1 MLKPHTIARSIAV
14 VRVPPD
20 RRRLASAVVAATIP
34 IYLEVGKKRV
44 FASALD
50 WPGWTRAGK
59 DENLAIEALLA
70 YLPRYAIVPKTA
82 RIDFPATAE
91 FKVVERVTG
100 NATTD
105 FGAPG
110 IPASSDTKALPVA
123 EAERIR
129 ALLAASWKVFD
140 KVISKAPAELRKG
153 PRGGGRDRDKIADH
167 IIDAESAY
175 TTRLGLKLRAPK
187 RDDAAGGAATRKA
200 ILDAIRSSAGG
211 PQAGEKRWPPRY
223 VARRMAWHLLDHA
236 WEIED
241 RSS

>member
-1 MLKPHTIARSIAV
+1 M
-14 VRVPPD
+14 
-20 RRRLASAVVAATIP
+20 ATIRV
-34 IYLEVGKKRV
+34 YLEIGEKRV
-44 FASALD
+44 FASALE
-50 WPGWTRAGK
+50 WPGWTRSAR
-59 DENLAIEALLA
+59 DEQRALETLAA
-70 YLPRYAIVPKTA
+70 YAPRYASVPKA
-82 RIDFPATAE
+82 AHVDFAIGAKPS
-91 FKVVERVTG
+91 FKVVERVKG

-110 IPASSDTKALPVA
+110 IQASSDTKSLAPI
-123 EAERIR
+123 EAERIC

-140 KVISKAPAELRKG
+140 AVVTKAPAELRKG

-175 TTRLGLKLRAPK
+175 MPKLGLKLTTPR
-187 RDDAAGGAATRKA
+187 RDDKAAVQATRKA
-200 ILDAIRSSAGG
+200 ILDAIRASAGG

-241 RSS
+241 RSA

>member
-1 MLKPHTIARSIAV
+1 MPG
-14 VRVPPD
+14 P
-20 RRRLASAVVAATIP
+20 IP
-34 IYLEVGKKRV
+34 VYLEIGEKRV
-44 FASALD
+44 FASALE

-59 DENLAIEALLA
+59 DEKAALAALAA
-70 YLPRYAIVPKTA
+70 YAPRYATVPRAA
-82 RIDFPATAE
+82 RIEFPAGADQS

-110 IPASSDTKALPVA
+110 IAAA
-123 EAERIR
+123 EADRICS
-129 ALLAASWKVFD
+129 LLTASWKVFD
-140 KVISKAPAELRKG
+140 AAVAKAPAELRKG

-175 TTRLGLKLRAPK
+175 TPRLGLKLKTPS
-187 RDDAAGGAATRKA
+187 RDDRAAVQATRKA
-200 ILDAIRSSAGG
+200 ILDAIRASAGG
-211 PQAGEKRWPPRY
+211 PQTGEKRWPPRY

-241 RSS
+241 RSA

>member
-1 MLKPHTIARSIAV
+1 V
-14 VRVPPD
+14 
-20 RRRLASAVVAATIP
+20 ASAIP
-34 IYLEVGKKRV
+34 IYLEVGQKRV
-44 FASALD
+44 FASAHD

-59 DENLAIEALLA
+59 DEKLAIEALLA
-70 YLPRYAIVPKTA
+70 YLPRYAIVPTTA
-82 RIDFPATAE
+82 RIDFPTTAE

-110 IPASSDTKALPVA
+110 IPASSDTKPLAAA
-123 EAERIR
+123 EADRIC

-140 KVISKAPAELRKG
+140 KVVAKAPAELRKG

-175 TTRLGLKLRAPK
+175 TTKLGLKLRTPK
-187 RDDAAGGAATRKA
+187 RDDAAAVAATRKA
-200 ILDAIRSSAGG
+200 ILDAIRASAGG
-211 PQAGEKRWPPRY
+211 PQTGAKRWPPRY

-241 RSS
+241 RST

>member
-1 MLKPHTIARSIAV
+1 MPAAI
-14 VRVPPD
+14 RVH
-20 RRRLASAVVAATIP
+20 
-34 IYLEVGKKRV
+34 LEVGTKRV

-59 DENLAIEALLA
+59 DEKLTLEALAA
-70 YLPRYAIVPKTA
+70 YAARYMKVPKAA
-82 RIDFPATAE
+82 RIDFPDGAPT

-110 IPASSDTKALPVA
+110 IPASTDTEPLAGK
-123 EAERIR
+123 EAERICD
-129 ALLAASWKVFD
+129 LLAASWKVFD
-140 KVISKAPAELRKG
+140 AVVAKAPAELRKG

-175 TTRLGLKLRAPK
+175 VGKLGLKLKTPR
-187 RDDAAGGAATRKA
+187 RDDANAVREWRKA
-200 ILDAIRSSAGG
+200 VIDAIRASVGR
-211 PQAGEKRWPPRY
+211 PQAVEKRWPPRY
-223 VARRMAWHLLDHA
+223 VARRIAWHLLDHA

-241 RSS
+241 RSR

>member
-1 MLKPHTIARSIAV
+1 MAGIT
-14 VRVPPD
+14 
-20 RRRLASAVVAATIP
+20 P
-34 IYLEVGKKRV
+34 IYLEVGSKRV

-59 DENLAIEALLA
+59 DEKLAIEALLA
-70 YLPRYAIVPKTA
+70 YLPRYAIVPRTA
-82 RIDFPATAE
+82 RIAFPTEAQ

-110 IPASSDTKALPVA
+110 IPASSDTKPLSTA
-123 EAERIR
+123 EADRIC

-140 KVISKAPAELRKG
+140 NVVAKSPAQLRKG

-175 TTRLGLKLRAPK
+175 TTKLGLKLRAPK
-187 RDDAAGGAATRKA
+187 RDDAAGVAATRKA
-200 ILDAIRSSAGG
+200 VLDAIRASTGR
-211 PQAGEKRWPPRY
+211 PQTAEKRWSPRY
-223 VARRMAWHLLDHA
+223 AARRIAWHLLDHA

-241 RSS
+241 RTT

>member
-1 MLKPHTIARSIAV
+1 MP
-14 VRVPPD
+14 
-20 RRRLASAVVAATIP
+20 TIP
-34 IYLEVGKKRV
+34 VYLEIGEKRV

-50 WPGWTRAGK
+50 WPGWTRSAR
-59 DENLAIEALLA
+59 DEQRALEALEA
-70 YLPRYAIVPKTA
+70 YAPRYAAVPKA
-82 RIDFPATAE
+82 AHVEFGSDSKGS
-91 FKVVERVTG
+91 FKVVERVKG

-110 IPASSDTKALPVA
+110 LPASSDTKSLTPVQA
-123 EAERIR
+123 KRIC

-140 KVISKAPAELRKG
+140 AAVAKAPAELRKG

-175 TTRLGLKLRAPK
+175 TAKLGLKLQTPR
-187 RDDAAGGAATRKA
+187 RDDKVAVQATRKA
-200 ILDAIRSSAGG
+200 ILDAIRASAGA
-211 PQAGEKRWPPRY
+211 PQTGEKRWPPRY

-241 RSS
+241 RSA

>member
-1 MLKPHTIARSIAV
+1 VPAAI
-14 VRVPPD
+14 RV
-20 RRRLASAVVAATIP
+20 
-34 IYLEVGKKRV
+34 YLEVGTKRV

-59 DENLAIEALLA
+59 DEKLALEALAA
-70 YLPRYAIVPKTA
+70 YAARYMKVPKAA
-82 RIDFPATAE
+82 RIDFPDGAPT

-110 IPASSDTKALPVA
+110 IPASTDTEPLAGK
-123 EAERIR
+123 EAERICD
-129 ALLAASWKVFD
+129 LLAASWKVFD
-140 KVISKAPAELRKG
+140 AVVAKAPAELRKG

-175 TTRLGLKLRAPK
+175 VGKLGLKLKTPR
-187 RDDAAGGAATRKA
+187 RDDANAVREWRKA
-200 ILDAIRSSAGG
+200 VIDAIRGSVGR
-211 PQAGEKRWPPRY
+211 PQAVEKRWPPRY
-223 VARRMAWHLLDHA
+223 VARRIAWHLLDHA

-241 RSS
+241 RSR

>member
-1 MLKPHTIARSIAV
+1 MP
-14 VRVPPD
+14 
-20 RRRLASAVVAATIP
+20 ATIP
-34 IYLEVGKKRV
+34 VYLEVGTKRV

-59 DENLAIEALLA
+59 DEKLALEALAA
-70 YLPRYAIVPKTA
+70 YAARYMKVPKAA
-82 RIDFPATAE
+82 RIDFPDGAPT

-110 IPASSDTKALPVA
+110 IPASTDTEPLAGK
-123 EAERIR
+123 EAERICD
-129 ALLAASWKVFD
+129 LLAASWKVFD
-140 KVISKAPAELRKG
+140 AVVAKAPAELRKG

-175 TTRLGLKLRAPK
+175 VGKLGLKLKTPR
-187 RDDAAGGAATRKA
+187 RDDANAVREWRKA
-200 ILDAIRSSAGG
+200 VIDAIRGSVGR
-211 PQAGEKRWPPRY
+211 PQAVEKRWPPRY
-223 VARRMAWHLLDHA
+223 VARRIAWHLLDHA

-241 RSS
+241 RSR

>member
-1 MLKPHTIARSIAV
+1 
-14 VRVPPD
+14 
-20 RRRLASAVVAATIP
+20 VAGITP
-34 IYLEVGKKRV
+34 IYLEVGSKRV

-59 DENLAIEALLA
+59 DEKLAIEALLA
-70 YLPRYAIVPKTA
+70 YLPRYAIVPRTA
-82 RIDFPATAE
+82 RIAFPTEAQ

-110 IPASSDTKALPVA
+110 IPASSDTKPLSTA
-123 EAERIR
+123 EADRIC

-140 KVISKAPAELRKG
+140 NVVAKSPAQLRKG

-167 IIDAESAY
+167 IIDAESVY
-175 TTRLGLKLRAPK
+175 TTKLGLKLRAPK
-187 RDDAAGGAATRKA
+187 RDDAAGVAATRKA
-200 ILDAIRSSAGG
+200 VLDAIRASTGR
-211 PQAGEKRWPPRY
+211 PQTAEKRWSPRY
-223 VARRMAWHLLDHA
+223 AARRIAWHLLDHA

-241 RSS
+241 RTT